1 MLERDGFETDT
12 LMSMPPIWVE
22 KGGTVKRMGLATLPG
37 TGKNEGKDAPREHVV
52 GKTSMKP
59 QLVVALDGATTY
71 ALTGETFG
79 DMFSNTEKDDMD
91 MLLRVLP
98 LGKMRS
104 LQDLA
109 EELVP
114 GCTADGSPDRWYYG
128 MVLYANRHSLQS
140 ELQAT
145 TREPER
151 KQFETW
157 GAHAVGKGT
166 KAKFQSANW
175 PRTVHIKVKECF

>member
-22 KGGTVKRMGLATLPG
+22 KGGTVKHMGLATLPG

-114 GCTADGSPDRWYYG
+114 GCTADGSSQSSRVRACTTDGLDTNKAGFWFRR
-128 MVLYANRHSLQS
+128 NFRHSCS
-140 ELQAT
+140 Y
-145 TREPER
+145 R
-151 KQFETW
+151 
-157 GAHAVGKGT
+157 
-166 KAKFQSANW
+166 
-175 PRTVHIKVKECF
+175 